1 MSIKLTY
8 YGHSTFGIETD
19 DAKLIV
25 DPFFA
30 PNNPAA
36 TVKVDEVEA
45 DFILVTHG
53 HGDHVADLVPL
64 AKQTGAMVICNY
76 EIANWLGNQGI
87 ENVHG
92 MHIGGGYD
100 FPFGRAKMTIAHH
113 GSGLPDGSYGG
124 NPAGFLLHLNEG
136 ADIYIS
142 GDTAL
147 TYDMRLIGEAGGVDL
162 AILCIGD
169 NFTMGPEDSL
179 RAIDFLRPRIVI
191 PCHYN
196 TWPLIAQD
204 PNDWAARVTAK
215 TKSRPVVLTVGESFE
230 VSN

>member
-162 AILCIGD
+162 AILCMGD
-169 NFTMGPEDSL
+169 NFTMGPDDAV
-179 RAIDFLRPRIVI
+179 RAAQFVQAKHVI
-191 PCHYN
+191 PCHYD
-196 TWPLIAQD
+196 TFPPIRQD
-204 PNDWAARVTAK
+204 ADAFAKKLYDAAEIDC
-215 TKSRPVVLTVGESFE
+215 TVMAVGDEFTL
-230 VSN
+230 

>member
-8 YGHSTFGIETD
+8 YGHSTFGIETE

-64 AKQTGAMVICNY
+64 AKQTGALVICNF
-76 EIANWLGNQGI
+76 EIANWLGNQGV
-87 ENVHG
+87 ENVHA

-162 AILCIGD
+162 AILCMGD
-169 NFTMGPEDSL
+169 NFTMGPDDAV
-179 RAIDFLRPRIVI
+179 RAAQFVQAKHVI
-191 PCHYN
+191 PCHYD
-196 TWPLIAQD
+196 TFPPIRQD
-204 PNDWAARVTAK
+204 ADAFAEKLHDAAEIDC
-215 TKSRPVVLTVGESFE
+215 TVMAVGDEFTL
-230 VSN
+230 

>member
-8 YGHSTFGIETD
+8 YGHSTFGIETE
-19 DAKLIV
+19 DAKLII

-76 EIANWLGNQGI
+76 EIANWLGNQGV
-87 ENVHG
+87 ENVHP

-162 AILCIGD
+162 AILCMGD
-169 NFTMGPEDSL
+169 NFTMGPDDAV
-179 RAIDFLRPRIVI
+179 RAAQFVQAKHVI
-191 PCHYN
+191 PCHYD
-196 TWPLIAQD
+196 TFPPIRQD
-204 PNDWAARVTAK
+204 ADAFAKKLYDAAEIDC
-215 TKSRPVVLTVGESFE
+215 TVMAVGDEFTL
-230 VSN
+230 

>member
-8 YGHSTFGIETD
+8 YGHSTFGIETE

-169 NFTMGPEDSL
+169 NFTMGPDDAV
-179 RAIDFLRPRIVI
+179 RAAQFVQAKHVI
-191 PCHYN
+191 PCHYD
-196 TWPLIAQD
+196 TLPPIRQD
-204 PNDWAARVTAK
+204 ADAFAKKLYDAAEIDC
-215 TKSRPVVLTVGESFE
+215 TVMAVGDEFTL
-230 VSN
+230 

>member
-8 YGHSTFGIETD
+8 YGHSTFGIETE
-19 DAKLIV
+19 DAKLII

-169 NFTMGPEDSL
+169 NFTMGPDDAV
-179 RAIDFLRPRIVI
+179 RAAQFVQAKHVI
-191 PCHYN
+191 PCHYD
-196 TWPLIAQD
+196 TFPPIRQD
-204 PNDWAARVTAK
+204 ADAFAKKLHDAAEIDC
-215 TKSRPVVLTVGESFE
+215 TVMAVGDEFTL
-230 VSN
+230 

>member
-64 AKQTGAMVICNY
+64 AKQTGALVICNF
-76 EIANWLGNQGI
+76 EIANWLGNQGV
-87 ENVHG
+87 ENVHA

-162 AILCIGD
+162 AVLCMGD
-169 NFTMGPEDSL
+169 NFTMGPDDAV
-179 RAIDFLRPRIVI
+179 RAAQFVQAKHVI
-191 PCHYN
+191 PCHYD
-196 TWPLIAQD
+196 TFPPIRQD
-204 PNDWAARVTAK
+204 ADAFAKKLYDAAEIDC
-215 TKSRPVVLTVGESFE
+215 TVMAVGDEFTL
-230 VSN
+230 

>member
-64 AKQTGAMVICNY
+64 AKQTGALVICNF
-76 EIANWLGNQGI
+76 EIANWLGNQGV
-87 ENVHG
+87 ENVHA

-169 NFTMGPEDSL
+169 NFTMGPDDAV
-179 RAIDFLRPRIVI
+179 RAAQFVQAKHVI
-191 PCHYN
+191 PCHYD
-196 TWPLIAQD
+196 TFPPIRQD
-204 PNDWAARVTAK
+204 ADAFAEKLHDAAEIDC
-215 TKSRPVVLTVGESFE
+215 TVMAVGDEFTL
-230 VSN
+230 

>member
-8 YGHSTFGIETD
+8 YGHSTFGIETE
-19 DAKLIV
+19 DAKLII

-162 AILCIGD
+162 AILCMGD
-169 NFTMGPEDSL
+169 NFTMGPDDAV
-179 RAIDFLRPRIVI
+179 RAAQFVQAKHVI
-191 PCHYN
+191 PCHYD
-196 TWPLIAQD
+196 TFPPIRQD
-204 PNDWAARVTAK
+204 ADAFAKKLYDAAEIDC
-215 TKSRPVVLTVGESFE
+215 TVMAVGDEFTL
-230 VSN
+230 

>member
-1 MSIKLTY
+1 MTTKITWL
-8 YGHSTFGIETD
+8 GHSAFRVETGG
-19 DAKLIV
+19 KIILV
-25 DPFFA
+25 DPFLTG
-30 PNNPAA
+30 NPAA
-36 TVKVDEVEA
+36 QVSA
-45 DFILVTHG
+45 DSLQADAIIVTHG
-53 HGDHVADLVPL
+53 HEDHVGDA
-64 AKQTGAMVICNY
+64 ASIAARTGAVVISNF
-76 EIANWLGNQGI
+76 EIVTWLSGRGAKKG
-87 ENVHG
+87 HG
-92 MHIGGGYD
+92 MNLGGSFAFD
-100 FPFGRAKMTIAHH
+100 FGSVKLTVAHH
-113 GSGLPDGSYGG
+113 SSALPDGSNGG
-124 NPAGFLLHLNEG
+124 NPAGFVLKTHNDGNLYF
-136 ADIYIS
+136 A

-147 TYDMRLIGEAGGVDL
+147 FSDMTLIGDEQPAVAVL
-162 AILCIGD
+162 PIGD

>member
-8 YGHSTFGIETD
+8 YGHSTFGIETE

-169 NFTMGPEDSL
+169 NFTMGPDDAV
-179 RAIDFLRPRIVI
+179 RAAQFVQAKHVI
-191 PCHYN
+191 PCHYD
-196 TWPLIAQD
+196 TFPPIRQD
-204 PNDWAARVTAK
+204 ADAFAEKLHDAAEIDC
-215 TKSRPVVLTVGESFE
+215 TVMAVGDEFTL
-230 VSN
+230 

>member
-64 AKQTGAMVICNY
+64 AKQTGALVICNF
-76 EIANWLGNQGI
+76 EIANWLGNQGV
-87 ENVHG
+87 ENVHP

-169 NFTMGPEDSL
+169 NFTMGPDDAV
-179 RAIDFLRPRIVI
+179 RAAQFVQAKHVI
-191 PCHYN
+191 PCHYD
-196 TWPLIAQD
+196 TFPPIRQD
-204 PNDWAARVTAK
+204 ADAFAEKLHDAAEIDC
-215 TKSRPVVLTVGESFE
+215 TVMAVGDEFTL
-230 VSN
+230 

>member
-64 AKQTGAMVICNY
+64 AKQTGALVICNF
-76 EIANWLGNQGI
+76 EIANWLGNQGV
-87 ENVHG
+87 ENVHA

-162 AILCIGD
+162 AILCMGD
-169 NFTMGPEDSL
+169 NFTMGPDDAV
-179 RAIDFLRPRIVI
+179 RAAQFVQAKHVI
-191 PCHYN
+191 PCHYD
-196 TWPLIAQD
+196 TFPPIRQD
-204 PNDWAARVTAK
+204 ADAFAKKLYDAAEIDC
-215 TKSRPVVLTVGESFE
+215 TVMAVGDEFTL
-230 VSN
+230 

>member
-8 YGHSTFGIETD
+8 YGHSTFGIETE

-64 AKQTGAMVICNY
+64 AKQTGALVICNF
-76 EIANWLGNQGI
+76 EIANWLGNQGV
-87 ENVHG
+87 ENVHP

-169 NFTMGPEDSL
+169 NFTMGPDDAV
-179 RAIDFLRPRIVI
+179 RAAQFVQAKHVI
-191 PCHYN
+191 PCHYD
-196 TWPLIAQD
+196 TFPPIRQD
-204 PNDWAARVTAK
+204 ADAFAKKLYDAAEIDC
-215 TKSRPVVLTVGESFE
+215 TVMAVGDEFTL
-230 VSN
+230 

>member
-8 YGHSTFGIETD
+8 YGHSTFGIETE

-162 AILCIGD
+162 AILCMGD
-169 NFTMGPEDSL
+169 NFTMGPDDAV
-179 RAIDFLRPRIVI
+179 RAAQFVQAKHVI
-191 PCHYN
+191 PCHYD
-196 TWPLIAQD
+196 TFPPIRQD
-204 PNDWAARVTAK
+204 ADAFAKKLYDAAEIDC
-215 TKSRPVVLTVGESFE
+215 TVMAVGDEFTL
-230 VSN
+230 

>member
-64 AKQTGAMVICNY
+64 AKQTGALVICNF
-76 EIANWLGNQGI
+76 EIANWLGNQGV
-87 ENVHG
+87 ENVHA

-162 AILCIGD
+162 AILCMGD
-169 NFTMGPEDSL
+169 NFTMGPDDAV
-179 RAIDFLRPRIVI
+179 RAAQFVQTKHVI
-191 PCHYN
+191 PCHYD
-196 TWPLIAQD
+196 TFPPIRQD
-204 PNDWAARVTAK
+204 ADAFAKKLYDAAEIDC
-215 TKSRPVVLTVGESFE
+215 TVMAVGDEFTL
-230 VSN
+230 

>member
-8 YGHSTFGIETD
+8 YGPSTFGIETD

-64 AKQTGAMVICNY
+64 AKQTGALVICNF
-76 EIANWLGNQGI
+76 EIANWLGNQGV
-87 ENVHG
+87 ENVHA

-162 AILCIGD
+162 AILCMGD
-169 NFTMGPEDSL
+169 NFTMGPDDAV
-179 RAIDFLRPRIVI
+179 RAAQFVQTKHVI
-191 PCHYN
+191 PCHYD
-196 TWPLIAQD
+196 TFPPIRQD
-204 PNDWAARVTAK
+204 ADAFAKKLYDAAEIDC
-215 TKSRPVVLTVGESFE
+215 TVMAVGDEFTL
-230 VSN
+230 

>member
-8 YGHSTFGIETD
+8 YGHSTFGIETE

-169 NFTMGPEDSL
+169 NFTMGPDDAV
-179 RAIDFLRPRIVI
+179 RAAQFVQAKHVI
-191 PCHYN
+191 PCHYD
-196 TWPLIAQD
+196 TFPPIRQD
-204 PNDWAARVTAK
+204 ADAFAKKLYDAAEIDC
-215 TKSRPVVLTVGESFE
+215 TVMAVGDEFTL
-230 VSN
+230 

>member
-64 AKQTGAMVICNY
+64 AKQTGALVICNF
-76 EIANWLGNQGI
+76 EIANWLGNQGV
-87 ENVHG
+87 ENVHA

-100 FPFGRAKMTIAHH
+100 LPFGRAKMTIAHH

-162 AILCIGD
+162 AILCMGD
-169 NFTMGPEDSL
+169 NFTMGPDDAV
-179 RAIDFLRPRIVI
+179 RAAQFVQAKHVI
-191 PCHYN
+191 PCHYD
-196 TWPLIAQD
+196 TFPPIRQD
-204 PNDWAARVTAK
+204 ADAFAKKLYDAAEIDC
-215 TKSRPVVLTVGESFE
+215 TVMAVGDEFTL
-230 VSN
+230 

>member
-8 YGHSTFGIETD
+8 YGHSTFGIETE

-136 ADIYIS
+136 TDIYIS

-169 NFTMGPEDSL
+169 NFTMGPDDAV
-179 RAIDFLRPRIVI
+179 RAAQFVQAKHVI
-191 PCHYN
+191 PCHYD
-196 TWPLIAQD
+196 TFPPIRQD
-204 PNDWAARVTAK
+204 ADAFAEKLHDAAEIDC
-215 TKSRPVVLTVGESFE
+215 TVMAVGDEFTL
-230 VSN
+230 